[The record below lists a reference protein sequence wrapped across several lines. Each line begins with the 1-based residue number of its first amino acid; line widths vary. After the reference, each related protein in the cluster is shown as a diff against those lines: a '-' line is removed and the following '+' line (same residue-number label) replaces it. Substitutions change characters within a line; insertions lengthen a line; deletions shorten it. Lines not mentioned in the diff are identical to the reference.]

1 MKLTKTQI
9 RRATDSFKSVTV
21 KHRLQT
27 ETLDLALF
35 MLELSPNC
43 DIVNLVGPTGIGK
56 SFLQARVIASVHE
69 DERANMAANPDLVP
83 IIRTHALAAGHRL
96 FDWKSL
102 YRGALLELG
111 DPFADDRKALAKWTV
126 GGESLTGETP
136 KDVEVKRAR
145 FDYAGES
152 RTASELRMFLER
164 EFRRRQ
170 TRIWIID
177 EAQHLVFGGK
187 SGQPGDQF
195 DVLKSIAQN
204 AGVKLMLA
212 GPHDMEAGLGSSSQ
226 LARRS
231 ITIHFPRYSNT
242 DVEDMKTFAGVVMT
256 LFKKMDVSGYPAVKE
271 NLSFLYSGCV
281 GCIGLLKDWLAKAY
295 GLALRDQT
303 DDTKAVLTLDHLRA
317 TRLSIDSMQTIM
329 YDIRR
334 EEERSKVSPS
344 DADYE
349 RIVSGVPAKHPSLK
363 RYRIKSK
370 ARVAARALGYRD
382 QVPRVAPANDE
393 QVDVSEEKKAA

>member
-9 RRATDSFKSVTV
+9 KRATDSFKGVTV

-69 DERANMAANPDLVP
+69 DERGNMEANSDLVP

-111 DPFADDRKALAKWTV
+111 DPFADERKALAKSTIS
-126 GGESLTGETP
+126 GEFLTGDLQ
-136 KDVEVKRAR
+136 KDVEAKRTR

-212 GPHDMEAGLGSSSQ
+212 GPHDMESGLGSSSQ

-231 ITIHFPRYSNT
+231 ITIHFPRYNNI
-242 DVEDMKTFAGVVMT
+242 DVEDMKTFAGVIMT
-256 LFKKMDVSGYPAVKE
+256 LFKKMEVAGYPSVKE

-281 GCIGLLKDWLAKAY
+281 GCVGLLKDWLAKAY

-303 DDTKAVLTLDHLRA
+303 EDTKTMLTLDHLRA

-329 YDIRR
+329 YDIRC
-334 EEERSKVSPS
+334 EEERSNVSPS

-349 RIVSGVPAKHPSLK
+349 KVVSGVPVKRPALN

-382 QVPRVAPANDE
+382 QVPSVAPANDA
-393 QVDVSEEKKAA
+393 QVDVPEEKKAA